1 MLNIV
6 IFGPPGAGKGT
17 QSANLVEKYSLIH
30 LSTGDLLRAEIAA
43 GSPLGLEAKKLM
55 DQGHLVPDEVVVGMI
70 DNKISANPNSKGFIF
85 DGFPRTTAQAE
96 SLDKMLL
103 LKGHSIIVT
112 LALEVDQEELT
123 HRILERGKASNRSD
137 DQNESIIRN
146 RISEYTNKTAP
157 LKTYYQHQGKLVS
170 LNGIGEIQAIFDS
183 LCKAIDS
190 KTNHGGQ

>member
-1 MLNIV
+1 M
-6 IFGPPGAGKGT
+6 
-17 QSANLVEKYSLIH
+17 IH

-43 GSPLGLEAKKLM
+43 GSPLGVEAKKLM

-70 DNKISANPNSKGFIF
+70 DNKISANSSAKGFIF
-85 DGFPRTTAQAE
+85 DGFPRTTSQAE
-96 SLDKMLL
+96 SLDKMLM
-103 LKGHSIIVT
+103 LKGYPIVVT

-123 HRILERGKASNRSD
+123 HRILERGKASNRAD

>member
-17 QSANLVEKYSLIH
+17 QSAKLVEKYSVIH

-43 GSPLGLEAKKLM
+43 GSPLGVEAKKLM

-70 DNKISANPNSKGFIF
+70 DNKISANPNAKGFIF

-103 LKGHSIIVT
+103 LKGHPIVIT

-123 HRILERGKASNRSD
+123 HRILERGKASNRAD
-137 DQNESIIRN
+137 DQDESIIRN